1 MIGRNIRKYRKAA
14 GMTQQELA
22 KHVGFSSKHLSR
34 VECGRSLI
42 SLPLLLSTA
51 EYLRVEPYKLLIS
64 DADRDIFLKTPFG
77 NAEENETFLYLKEQA
92 EHFLS
97 SLLPSLQ
104 NLHGGNSASSQ
115 KTAVPGDSASSQYEN
130 ENS

>member
-1 MIGRNIRKYRKAA
+1 MIGKNIRKYRKAA

-51 EYLRVEPYKLLIS
+51 EYLCIEPYKLLVS
-64 DADRDIFLKTPFG
+64 DADRNISLKSPLG
-77 NAEENETFLYLKEQA
+77 NAEENEAFLYLKEQT

-104 NLHGGNSASSQ
+104 NLHRESASSQ
-115 KTAVPGDSASSQYEN
+115 KAAASSDSAASQHEH